1 MTIGRLQ
8 MPIYVRS
15 MNLVCVMNF
24 NHCPWYSPELRPCR
38 RRCSSVWWSSVL
50 TFTLDKV
57 RSCQVSSCKAFASVS
72 WLIPQKWYGPY
83 HMVAFGTWLGMKLAK
98 QFPYLCPPNPH
109 THPILDHYKLHC
121 SKLENC
127 HYRES
132 YALMLDLFWMHK
144 YFIEYYFL
152 LCLIIKLDSKM
163 HPKSFLNPRLQFLQ
177 AYWSI
182 YFIFGSRHN
191 IPNRS
196 MTQYISKNGK
206 FKLIIYLH
214 A

>member
-1 MTIGRLQ
+1 
-8 MPIYVRS
+8 

-57 RSCQVSSCKAFASVS
+57 RSCQVSSCEAFASVT

-127 HYRES
+127 QYREI

-196 MTQYISKNGK
+196 MTQYISKNGE